1 MADVSMRAL
10 ERLLAT
16 AGSDQPAEAA
26 ELLVSEALVD
36 LGAFCASTRLTG
48 ELLYNVRAC
57 ACARALHMPL
67 VSFAALD
74 KARGTLEDF
83 AKTYLPLHGLE
94 PVDILRFMPEL
105 VYVESAI
112 YAMDEANEQLANL
125 TEQLDPL
132 GFSSEATLLG
142 VLDARRLLDSR
153 VRAELETGKAYWAL
167 ERKICRAIRVGEPL
181 DEAEVIRAH
190 ELKSFDYRLL
200 NCLVYNLR
208 GVPADQQTL
217 DFLRVDEWLTDL
229 ADDLFDYEDDVVKGS
244 FNVYRCFVHLYGASA
259 NVRLAERISKLEVQH
274 ASSLAA
280 LGSVAQQAYRRRR
293 MEDVFSRPGTRTW
306 QIPAP
311 IADEAAYRAAV
322 LAAENSCTGSDGERA
337 QAESA
342 TTSKVRGGELTMR
355 RERRVPGA

>member
-280 LGSVAQQAYRRRR
+280 LGSVAQQAYRRCL
-293 MEDVFSRPGTRTW
+293 
-306 QIPAP
+306 Q
-311 IADEAAYRAAV
+311 
-322 LAAENSCTGSDGERA
+322 
-337 QAESA
+337 
-342 TTSKVRGGELTMR
+342 
-355 RERRVPGA
+355 